1 MKSSTPLCT
10 RKTPA
15 GIRVLAL
22 GAALALGAGLAQA
35 QTSGPDASRPVSPFA
50 AMGQST
56 APHTTNSQSAVSPDK
71 KAQGTTGASG
81 SGMNSGMSSGANA
94 SGTSAEL
101 QGRSNIPPGTPGA
114 SDGKH
119 RKGHKNASGNRHDS
133 SATASD
139 LQGRSNLPHA
149 TPGAPKTDPSSTS
162 AR

>member
-1 MKSSTPLCT
+1 MKSSSQLCP

-35 QTSGPDASRPVSPFA
+35 QTSGPDASRPVSPFS

-56 APHTTNSQSAVSPDK
+56 APHTTNSQSAVSSDRN
-71 KAQGTTGASG
+71 AQGASTATGASG
-81 SGMNSGMSSGANA
+81 SGMNNGTNA
-94 SGTSAEL
+94 SGTSTEL

-114 SDGKH
+114 ADGKH
-119 RKGHKNASGNRHDS
+119 RKGHKNANGNRRDN